1 MIEKKRK
8 IERERGKDRDVIK
21 ERERQGKEGKTK
33 RVRKVKIENVLRRKK
48 VERERKSIPK

>member
-33 RVRKVKIENVLRRKK
+33 RVRKGQ
-48 VERERKSIPK
+48 REIDKCYKGKRNGDKDR